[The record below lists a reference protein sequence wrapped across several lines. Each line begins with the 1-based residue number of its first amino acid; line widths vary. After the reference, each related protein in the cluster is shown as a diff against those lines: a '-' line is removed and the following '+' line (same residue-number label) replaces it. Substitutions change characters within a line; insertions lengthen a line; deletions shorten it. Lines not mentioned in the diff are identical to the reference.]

1 MLNSIKSF
9 VKKTLN
15 NFGYELQKSKLLTAS
30 DDPFFVLSKILCPD
44 KVKNIIDAGASIGET
59 SYRLSK
65 FFPKANIYAIEPFPP
80 FFKTLSCL
88 SKDNYNLYAHNIA
101 LSNFNGKSKLNI
113 NKSEGTNSL
122 LDSNF
127 EYSEVFDN
135 LLKKEDQIEVKC
147 TTLDSFTEE
156 NKIEYLD
163 IIKLDL
169 QGYESK
175 ALEGASNFLQSH
187 KVGVILCEIIFED
200 IYKGQSNPFE
210 LINYLVEKYSFKF
223 FNIYQNI
230 YHKGKLIQADAILI
244 HKSKFDETWTNC
256 EKEFHAHSKFL
267 L

>member
-1 MLNSIKSF
+1 MVKLKFLLKKLILSLGYSLLNMNITKR
-9 VKKTLN
+9 
-15 NFGYELQKSKLLTAS
+15 S
-30 DDPFFVLSKILCPD
+30 DDPFIIINKLLPD
-44 KVKNIIDAGASIGET
+44 FDTKLIVDAGASIGET
-59 SYRLSK
+59 SKQLSK
-65 FFPKANIYAIEPFPP
+65 FFPKAKIYAIEPFPP

-88 SKDNYNLYAHNIA
+88 QKDKYNISAHKIA
-101 LSNFNGKSKLNI
+101 LSDFNRTSKLNI

-122 LDSNF
+122 LDSKF

-135 LLKKEDQIEVKC
+135 LLKKEDQIEVIC

-156 NKIEYLD
+156 NKIEFLD

-175 ALEGASNFLQSH
+175 ALEGASNFLKNH

-210 LINYLVEKYSFKF
+210 LINYLVKKHSFEF
-223 FNIYQNI
+223 FNIYQKI

-244 HKSKFDETWTNC
+244 HKSKFDEIWTNC
-256 EKEFHAHSKFL
+256 EKNFHAHSKFL